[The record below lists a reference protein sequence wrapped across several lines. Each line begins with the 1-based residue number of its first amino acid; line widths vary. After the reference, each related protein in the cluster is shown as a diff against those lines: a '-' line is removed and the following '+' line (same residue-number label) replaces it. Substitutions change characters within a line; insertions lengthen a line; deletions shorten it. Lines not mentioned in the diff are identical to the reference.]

1 MEENQKSKLRDSYIG
16 DSSRGERKRRQILD
30 GQNLK
35 GKRDFD
41 AAESSRNE
49 HINETVDVLVMCEHM
64 YSSLTIE
71 MTRLQ
76 WPSELALSG
85 LFRDYP
91 DDPCSTATDG
101 LTGYLTGSSAALRFF
116 SPFSPQDE
124 AYQEETFETLQ

>member
-1 MEENQKSKLRDSYIG
+1 MEENQKRKRDSYIG

-35 GKRDFD
+35 RKRDFD

-49 HINETVDVLVMCEHM
+49 HINGTVDVLVMCEHM
-64 YSSLTIE
+64 YSSRTIE

-76 WPSELALSG
+76 WPSELAL

-101 LTGYLTGSSAALRFF
+101 LTGYLTGSSAALRFY